1 MNKIEQALKKN
12 ISVDINIQIENNIFP
27 TREDIPK
34 IVERTIAKFIN
45 DPFPFSKKDIESIN
59 KEKIID
65 EVLSQFPT
73 TFEELI
79 VLEEHSSDH
88 KEWLQNIDKKEWKF
102 EKRFKE
108 FISEEL
114 GYGHNVVEDIMET
127 ADKVLSKLENP
138 KRLGAWR
145 RQGLVFGNVQS
156 GKTTSYSALINK
168 ATDAGYKI
176 IVVLGGLNKNLRSQ
190 TQIALEEYYTGH
202 KTANR
207 MDTVTER
214 IGVGLINEYRNL
226 KVTTLTSRDDR
237 GDFKKSDVER
247 YQNINFSDDPKLFV
261 IQKNASTLKNLLNF
275 FMSKINQ
282 EQKIDAPILL
292 IDDECDNG
300 SINTKPQDDKEPTKL
315 NGYIRAILS
324 IFKRSSYVAYTATP
338 FASIFINPNLSNNII
353 RFHGNILKDE
363 NGNTIWESKN
373 NRLTVKR
380 ELIEKSI
387 QDQDLFPK
395 DFIINLPTN
404 NNYIGAKKLFGIPN
418 SLDESEETNPLPVVR
433 TVEEILHYDRN
444 LIDLEKE
451 WIPPGHKKN
460 HQFMYNDNE
469 DDISPTLKYALNSFL
484 ISIAARNLRIGN
496 LEHNTMLINVTNWN
510 DTQQQIVDLVSK
522 ELEFLKTGINL
533 RMPDLITELK
543 KIWETDFIPTTQ
555 KLNNLLEK
563 NLIDLNQT
571 KNFQVYDWSKI
582 LEQLESKSIK
592 KIIIHKV
599 FGNNKDVLM
608 YNQHRDVGL
617 NVIAIGAIKLS
628 RGLVLENLLISYFK
642 RPAKQY
648 DTLLQMGRWF
658 GYRPNYL
665 DLSRLFIDEILLDRF
680 EKSAWASERLKKDF
694 EVMARSDG
702 TPRDW
707 GHRVRTYPEVEQL
720 IPTSKNKML
729 SATIYDLSFEGLKK
743 QTTRWQIN
751 NDVPKKNL
759 DSFEKLLKI
768 IDTNKIVENKKIKK
782 KDNYYL
788 WKDVDSLVMKEFLNN
803 YQSPINI
810 EKNAKKNEL
819 IEYIE
824 NCNKVGKL
832 KKWDIFIKGVAQ
844 RPTFNILDLKIS
856 LLKRNPFSGRSINV
870 LKENFH
876 YDINKEPI
884 AEAFKNENNDKLIN
898 YFYLGGIS
906 DKDTKDIIDEKIY
919 NEALQKTLV
928 SWEIN
933 TRKNKSLKKPEEPS
947 EEFIRSLMGPEKGIL
962 GFYFFDP
969 KNSDNKIYKEFYKNI
984 SYPLVGYS
992 ISFPG
997 DLNVTYR
1004 YVINKQKQIE
1014 LGIVEEEEDAEEETI

>member
-1 MNKIEQALKKN
+1 
-12 ISVDINIQIENNIFP
+12 
-27 TREDIPK
+27 
-34 IVERTIAKFIN
+34 
-45 DPFPFSKKDIESIN
+45 
-59 KEKIID
+59 
-65 EVLSQFPT
+65 
-73 TFEELI
+73 
-79 VLEEHSSDH
+79 
-88 KEWLQNIDKKEWKF
+88 
-102 EKRFKE
+102 
-108 FISEEL
+108 
-114 GYGHNVVEDIMET
+114 
-127 ADKVLSKLENP
+127 
-138 KRLGAWR
+138 
-145 RQGLVFGNVQS
+145 
-156 GKTTSYSALINK
+156 
-168 ATDAGYKI
+168 
-176 IVVLGGLNKNLRSQ
+176 
-190 TQIALEEYYTGH
+190 
-202 KTANR
+202 
-207 MDTVTER
+207 
-214 IGVGLINEYRNL
+214 
-226 KVTTLTSRDDR
+226 
-237 GDFKKSDVER
+237 
-247 YQNINFSDDPKLFV
+247 
-261 IQKNASTLKNLLNF
+261 
-275 FMSKINQ
+275 
-282 EQKIDAPILL
+282 
-292 IDDECDNG
+292 
-300 SINTKPQDDKEPTKL
+300 
-315 NGYIRAILS
+315 
-324 IFKRSSYVAYTATP
+324 
-338 FASIFINPNLSNNII
+338 
-353 RFHGNILKDE
+353 
-363 NGNTIWESKN
+363 
-373 NRLTVKR
+373 
-380 ELIEKSI
+380 
-387 QDQDLFPK
+387 
-395 DFIINLPTN
+395 
-404 NNYIGAKKLFGIPN
+404 
-418 SLDESEETNPLPVVR
+418 
-433 TVEEILHYDRN
+433 
-444 LIDLEKE
+444 
-451 WIPPGHKKN
+451 
-460 HQFMYNDNE
+460 
-469 DDISPTLKYALNSFL
+469 
-484 ISIAARNLRIGN
+484 
-496 LEHNTMLINVTNWN
+496 MLINVTNWN

-555 KLNNLLEK
+555 KLNNLLKK

-768 IDTNKIVENKKIKK
+768 IDINKIVENKKIKK

-844 RPTFNILDLKIS
+844 RPTFNILGLKIS

-906 DKDTKDIIDEKIY
+906 DKDTKDIIDEKMY
-919 NEALQKTLV
+919 
-928 SWEIN
+928 
-933 TRKNKSLKKPEEPS
+933 KKAEP
-947 EEFIRSLMGPEKGIL
+947 
-962 GFYFFDP
+962 
-969 KNSDNKIYKEFYKNI
+969 NSR
-984 SYPLVGYS
+984 YS
-992 ISFPG
+992 
-997 DLNVTYR
+997 N
-1004 YVINKQKQIE
+1004 NQI
-1014 LGIVEEEEDAEEETI
+1014 